1 MITNIGFGNY
11 TGTET
16 FVRDLA
22 LELSKMGCYPMI
34 YAPRIDGPATEL
46 INAAIPVVSDLSKL
60 PRKPHVIHGHHLIQ
74 TMQVAIHF
82 PKVPCLFVCHDRTA
96 WHDIPPF
103 LENIKV
109 YVAVDLNCLER
120 LLNEYQISIN
130 KTQVIHNWV
139 DTNRFKWS
147 HQLALTPR
155 KALIFSNY
163 AGTDTHLQ
171 PIQKACD
178 EINLSLDVIGH
189 GVNRGTSQPEKNI
202 TGYDIVFAKAKCAIE
217 SIATGAATILCDT
230 RGLGGMVTTKNVI
243 RFKDWNFGM
252 KLLNQPITVDRI
264 LKEISTY
271 NANDAKCVTEYVRKN
286 CTLQQSVE
294 KFLQLYKKILVN

>member
-1 MITNIGFGNY
+1 MITNIGLGNY

-34 YAPRIDGPATEL
+34 YTPRADGPANEL
-46 INAAIPVVSDLSKL
+46 INADIPVVSDLSKL

-74 TMQVAIHF
+74 TLQAATHF
-82 PKVPCLFVCHDRTA
+82 SKVPCLFVCHDRTA

-103 LENIKV
+103 LENIKA

-120 LLNEYQISIN
+120 LLNEYQIPIA

-147 HQLALTPR
+147 HQLSLVPR
-155 KALIFSNY
+155 KALVFSNY
-163 AGTDTHLQ
+163 AGNDTHLQ

-178 EINLSLDVIGH
+178 AINLPLDVIGH
-189 GVNRGTSQPEKNI
+189 GVNRGTSQPEQYIN
-202 TGYDIVFAKAKCAIE
+202 GYDIVFAKAKCAIE
-217 SIATGAATILCDT
+217 SIATGAAIILCDT
-230 RGLGGMVTTKNVI
+230 RGLGGMVTTKNVAQ
-243 RFKDWNFGM
+243 FKDWNFGM
-252 KLLNQPITVDRI
+252 KLLNQPITVERI
-264 LKEISTY
+264 LNEISTY
-271 NANDAKCVTEYVRKN
+271 NAFDAKNVTEYVRTN
-286 CTLQQSVE
+286 CTLQQSVK
-294 KFLQLYKKILVN
+294 KFLQLYKQILVN